1 MRKQAIYLNTY
12 SKMSR
17 AKRIVKIGYRIVR
30 VLITN
35 TIKRVEMYVEAIIEV
50 LEEDE
55 NDKQK

>member
-1 MRKQAIYLNTY
+1 
-12 SKMSR
+12 MSR